1 MHRGHTA
8 LCVHR
13 TMPELTWFG
22 NCYACKAPLDIIL
35 FTEND
40 QSFKFIEEHVNLRI
54 FYDNDSRFKFFG
66 PTARSVCKACF
77 DNYNQMKKTRN
88 IRNIERG
95 KFPRLKKSFQQA
107 ELKAWFGVLKKSWE
121 SYNK

>member
-22 NCYACKAPLDIIL
+22 KCYACKAPLDIVL

-40 QSFKFIEEHVNLRI
+40 QSFKFIEEQVNMKI

-66 PTARSVCKACF
+66 PRARRVCKACF